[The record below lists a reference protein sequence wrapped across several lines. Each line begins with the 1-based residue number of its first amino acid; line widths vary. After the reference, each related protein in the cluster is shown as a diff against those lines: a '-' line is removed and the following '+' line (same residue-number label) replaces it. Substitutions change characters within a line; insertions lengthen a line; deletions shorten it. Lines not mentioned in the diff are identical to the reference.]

1 MTAQDNTTE
10 HETGAR
16 SPASKALA
24 QGENGQGE
32 AARKVP
38 GKGAASRAGG
48 KAAEKG
54 GAKSRPVAKAAA
66 KGGADKVAVSKT
78 AGSKA
83 VAGRGT
89 SGGKSRRTAE
99 RQITLTSPER
109 FINRELSWLDF
120 NQRVV
125 EEADNAR
132 NPLLERLRFLAI
144 SASNLDE
151 FYSVRVAGL
160 VGQQREGLT
169 KLSPDGRTPAQQLEA
184 VRERCAR
191 LLRAQQRIWTEL
203 RPSLAR
209 TGVEL
214 CETADLNEADLDW
227 LQKCFMDRIFPVL
240 TPLAVD
246 PAHPLPFIP
255 NMGLALGL
263 RLLYADTGLFA
274 MNALILLPAQIE
286 RFIRLPTPMPSP
298 AQSLAVPATDATA
311 EVPPPPPVRF
321 IRLEDLITL
330 FMDRLFSGLTVG
342 ESGVLRVIRDTDVEF
357 EDEAEDLVRSYE
369 TALKRRRRGVVIH
382 LDMEKRVPAELADA
396 IASDLDLPPEEIAV
410 HSGMIGVADLRQMIV
425 DDRPELLFPAYTPR
439 FPERILDFNGD
450 CFAAIRAKDL
460 LVHHP
465 FESFDVVVQFL
476 RQAALDPNVIAIKQT
491 LYRTSRDSPIVK
503 ALIEAAEAG
512 KSVTAM
518 VELRA
523 RFDEEANIRL
533 SRALEAAGVQVVF
546 GFADLKTHAKLSLVV
561 RREGAVV
568 RSYAHFGTGNYH
580 PITARIYT
588 DLSFFTC
595 NPSLARDSARLFNY
609 VTGYAMPAQM
619 EEIAF
624 SPMTI
629 RKTLLGLIEDEME
642 QVKAGRPGLIWLK
655 MNALVDPDLID
666 ALYRASCAG
675 VKIVGVI
682 RGICCLRPGVAGL
695 SENIRIK
702 SVVGR
707 FLEHSRIFVFGN
719 GHRLPSRNAKVFISS
734 ADWMTRNMNWRV
746 ESMVPITNPTVHAQV
761 LDQIMVSNMRDNL
774 QSWILEQNGVWRRL
788 TAGNKPFSAHEWFM
802 THPSLSGRGSA
813 AHETPIRAPASLSSA
828 QDLMIDI

>member
-1 MTAQDNTTE
+1 MAAHNKKNTPPVSRTR
-10 HETGAR
+10 GSSKR
-16 SPASKALA
+16 AS
-24 QGENGQGE
+24 
-32 AARKVP
+32 
-38 GKGAASRAGG
+38 SR
-48 KAAEKG
+48 
-54 GAKSRPVAKAAA
+54 AKAAVSTRA
-66 KGGADKVAVSKT
+66 K
-78 AGSKA
+78 KA
-83 VAGRGT
+83 VEP
-89 SGGKSRRTAE
+89 KV
-99 RQITLTSPER
+99 TLQTPSR

-125 EEADNAR
+125 DEADNAR
-132 NPLLERLRFLAI
+132 NPLLERLRFLSI

-160 VGQQREGLT
+160 VGQIREGLT
-169 KLSPDGRTPAQQLEA
+169 TISPDGRTPAQQLDA

-191 LLRAQQRIWTEL
+191 LLREQQRIWVEL
-203 RPSLAR
+203 RGLLAQSHV
-209 TGVEL
+209 TL
-214 CETADLNEADLDW
+214 CETQDLDDADREW
-227 LQKCFMDRIFPVL
+227 LQTCFMDRIFPVL

-263 RLLYADTGLFA
+263 RLLYEGTGLFA
-274 MNALILLPAQIE
+274 MNALILLPAQVE
-286 RFIRLPTPMPSP
+286 RFIRLPATGEAVAGEP
-298 AQSLAVPATDATA
+298 AR
-311 EVPPPPPVRF
+311 VRF
-321 IRLEDLITL
+321 IRLEDLISL
-330 FMDRLFSGLTVG
+330 FIDRLFAGLVVG
-342 ESGVLRVIRDTDVEF
+342 ESGVLRVVRDTDVEF

-369 TALKRRRRGVVIH
+369 SALKRRRRGVVIH
-382 LDMEKRVPAELADA
+382 LDMEKRVPAELAEA
-396 IASDLDLPPEEIAV
+396 IASDLDLPPDEIAV
-410 HSGMIGVADLRQMIV
+410 HSGMIGVADLKQMIV
-425 DDRPELLFPAYTPR
+425 DDRPDLLFPPYTPR

-533 SRALEAAGVQVVF
+533 ARALEAAGVQVVF

-561 RREGAVV
+561 RREGAQV

-595 NPSLARDSARLFNY
+595 NPALARDSARLFNY
-609 VTGYAMPAQM
+609 VTGYAMPARM

-624 SPMTI
+624 SPITI
-629 RKTLLGLIEDEME
+629 RSTLKDLIKEEIAH
-642 QVKAGRPGLIWLK
+642 VKAGRPGTIWLK
-655 MNALVDPDLID
+655 MNALVDADLID
-666 ALYRASCAG
+666 CLYRASCAG

-702 SVVGR
+702 SIVGR
-707 FLEHSRIFVFGN
+707 FLEHSRIFAFGN
-719 GHRLPSRNAKVFISS
+719 GHRLPSRHAKVYISS
-734 ADWMTRNMNWRV
+734 ADWMTRNMDWRV

-761 LDQIMVSNMRDNL
+761 LDQIMVSNIRDTL

-788 TAGNKPFSAHEWFM
+788 GAGSRAFSAHEWFM

-813 AHETPIRAPASLSSA
+813 AHESLSRAPASLS
-828 QDLMIDI
+828 QTKDLMLDD

>member
-1 MTAQDNTTE
+1 MTAQGKQGTKS
-10 HETGAR
+10 TGATR
-16 SPASKALA
+16 PA
-24 QGENGQGE
+24 
-32 AARKVP
+32 R
-38 GKGAASRAGG
+38 R
-48 KAAEKG
+48 
-54 GAKSRPVAKAAA
+54 
-66 KGGADKVAVSKT
+66 
-78 AGSKA
+78 
-83 VAGRGT
+83 
-89 SGGKSRRTAE
+89 RRTTKSTPRAV
-99 RQITLTSPER
+99 RAPRKKVSTPPITLETPQR

-120 NQRVV
+120 NERVV

-132 NPLLERLRFLAI
+132 NPLLERLRFLSI

-160 VGQQREGLT
+160 VGQVREGLVA
-169 KLSPDGRTPAQQLEA
+169 LSPDGLTPVEQLEA
-184 VRERCAR
+184 VRERCAA
-191 LLRAQQRIWTEL
+191 LLREQQRIWTEL
-203 RPSLAR
+203 RGL
-209 TGVEL
+209 
-214 CETADLNEADLDW
+214 LNEAGVVLCEPDDLSAADRSW
-227 LQKCFMDRIFPVL
+227 LETCFMDRVFPVL

-263 RLLYADTGLFA
+263 RLLSAENGAFA
-274 MNALILLPAQIE
+274 MNALILLPAQVE
-286 RFIRLPTPMPSP
+286 RFIRLPTEPGE
-298 AQSLAVPATDATA
+298 ATGTR
-311 EVPPPPPVRF
+311 VVRF

-330 FMDRLFSGLTVG
+330 CMDKLFPGLTVG
-342 ESGVLRVIRDTDVEF
+342 ESGMLRVVRDTDVEF

-369 TALKRRRRGVVIH
+369 SALKRRRRGVVIH
-382 LDMEKRVPAELADA
+382 LDMEKRVPAELAEA
-396 IASDLDLPPEEIAV
+396 IASGLDLPSEEIAV
-410 HSGMIGVADLRQMIV
+410 HSGMIGVVDLKQMIV
-425 DDRPELLFPAYTPR
+425 DDRPDLLFTPYTPR

-533 SRALEAAGVQVVF
+533 ARALEAAGVQVVF

-561 RREGAVV
+561 RREGGQV

-580 PITARIYT
+580 PITAKIYT

-595 NPSLARDSARLFNY
+595 KPELARDSARLFNY
-609 VTGYAMPAQM
+609 VTGYALPAEM
-619 EEIAF
+619 EAISFSPITIRRTLVELIEEEIAH
-624 SPMTI
+624 
-629 RKTLLGLIEDEME
+629 
-642 QVKAGRPGLIWLK
+642 VKAGRPGTIWLK
-655 MNALVDPDLID
+655 MNSLVDPVLID
-666 ALYRASCAG
+666 HLYRASCAG

-682 RGICCLRPGVAGL
+682 RGICCLRPGVPGL

-702 SVVGR
+702 SIVGR
-707 FLEHSRIFVFGN
+707 FLEHSRIFAFGN
-719 GHRLPSRNAKVFISS
+719 GHRLPSCYAKVYLSS
-734 ADWMTRNMNWRV
+734 ADWMTRNMDWRV
-746 ESMVPITNPTVHAQV
+746 ESMVPVTNPTVHAQMV
-761 LDQIMVSNMRDNL
+761 GQIMVSNLKDNL

-788 TAGNKPFSAHEWFM
+788 TPGARPFSAHEWFM

-813 AHETPIRAPASLSSA
+813 AHEAPIRTPASLPSSK
-828 QDLMIDI
+828 DLMFDE

>member
-1 MTAQDNTTE
+1 VTAQGKQRPKS
-10 HETGAR
+10 TGATR
-16 SPASKALA
+16 PARRRRATQTTPRA
-24 QGENGQGE
+24 PR
-32 AARKVP
+32 APRKKNVP
-38 GKGAASRAGG
+38 
-48 KAAEKG
+48 
-54 GAKSRPVAKAAA
+54 PP
-66 KGGADKVAVSKT
+66 
-78 AGSKA
+78 
-83 VAGRGT
+83 
-89 SGGKSRRTAE
+89 
-99 RQITLTSPER
+99 ITLETPQR

-132 NPLLERLRFLAI
+132 NPLLERLRFLSI

-160 VGQQREGLT
+160 VGQVREGLVA
-169 KLSPDGRTPAQQLEA
+169 LSPDGLTPVEQLEA
-184 VRERCAR
+184 VRERCAA
-191 LLRAQQRIWTEL
+191 LLREQQRIWTEL
-203 RPSLAR
+203 RGL
-209 TGVEL
+209 
-214 CETADLNEADLDW
+214 LNEAGVVLCEPDDLSAADRSW
-227 LQKCFMDRIFPVL
+227 LETCFMDRVFPVL

-263 RLLYADTGLFA
+263 RLLSAENGAFA
-274 MNALILLPAQIE
+274 MNALILLPAQVE
-286 RFIRLPTPMPSP
+286 RFIRLPTEPGE
-298 AQSLAVPATDATA
+298 ATSTR
-311 EVPPPPPVRF
+311 VVRF

-330 FMDRLFSGLTVG
+330 CMDKLFPGLTVG
-342 ESGVLRVIRDTDVEF
+342 ESGMLRVVRDTDVEF

-369 TALKRRRRGVVIH
+369 SALKRRRRGVVIH
-382 LDMEKRVPAELADA
+382 LDMEKRVPAELAEA
-396 IASDLDLPPEEIAV
+396 IASGLDLPSEEIAV
-410 HSGMIGVADLRQMIV
+410 HSGMIGVVDLKQMIV
-425 DDRPELLFPAYTPR
+425 DDRPDLLFTPYTPR

-533 SRALEAAGVQVVF
+533 ARALEAAGVQVVF

-561 RREGAVV
+561 RREGGQV

-580 PITARIYT
+580 PITAKIYT

-595 NPSLARDSARLFNY
+595 KPELARDSARLFNY
-609 VTGYAMPAQM
+609 VTGYALPAEM
-619 EEIAF
+619 EAISFSPITIRRTLVELIEEEIAH
-624 SPMTI
+624 
-629 RKTLLGLIEDEME
+629 
-642 QVKAGRPGLIWLK
+642 VKAGRPGTIWLK
-655 MNALVDPDLID
+655 MNSLVDPALID
-666 ALYRASCAG
+666 HLYRASCAG
-675 VKIVGVI
+675 VKIIGVI
-682 RGICCLRPGVAGL
+682 RGICCLRPGVPGL

-702 SVVGR
+702 SIVGR
-707 FLEHSRIFVFGN
+707 FLEHSRIFAFGN
-719 GHRLPSRNAKVFISS
+719 GHRLPSRYAKVYLSS
-734 ADWMTRNMNWRV
+734 ADWMTRNMDWRV
-746 ESMVPITNPTVHAQV
+746 ESMVPVTNPTVHAQMV
-761 LDQIMVSNMRDNL
+761 GQIMVSNLKDNL

-788 TAGNKPFSAHEWFM
+788 TPGARPFSAHEWFM

-813 AHETPIRAPASLSSA
+813 AHEAPIRTPASLPSSK
-828 QDLMIDI
+828 DLMFDE